1 MLRWAYNRYKITNCY
16 IHVPTFALLIR
27 QYTIICNLCIVF
39 QVSLFC
45 NVHFASGRLVF
56 SSCLCYEMQ
65 SYEIFFTYA
74 IRACEF
80 LRRINFLCNF
90 FTRNSLLCIFFT
102 QNQIT
107 LTNCKF
113 RDEIS
118 EMHVGGSSGS
128 HRGFVVSHHYLYILC
143 IYPVILIPTA

>member
-1 MLRWAYNRYKITNCY
+1 MLRWAYNRCKITNCY

-45 NVHFASGRLVF
+45 NVHFASGRLVIN
-56 SSCLCYEMQ
+56 SCLCYELQ

-74 IRACEF
+74 IHACEF
-80 LRRINFLCNF
+80 LRRINFLCIF
-90 FTRNSLLCIFFT
+90 FTQNSLLCNFFT

-118 EMHVGGSSGS
+118 EI
-128 HRGFVVSHHYLYILC
+128 FPTILC
-143 IYPVILIPTA
+143 FLNLLFSSTDAIILKKNTLLSI